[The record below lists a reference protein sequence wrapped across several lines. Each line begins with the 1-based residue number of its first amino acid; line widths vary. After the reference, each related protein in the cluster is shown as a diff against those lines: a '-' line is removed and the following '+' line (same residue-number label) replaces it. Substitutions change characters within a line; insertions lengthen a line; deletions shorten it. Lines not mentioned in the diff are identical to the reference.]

1 MRTWLSLS
9 GFLSAAFAACAI
21 GGFFTATSGGTW
33 YRTLQKPG
41 WNPPGWVFG
50 PVWTVLYVLMAVAVW
65 RVWPLRQQS
74 GVATVIVGFFV
85 QLVLNAGWSACFF
98 GLRKPGAALGEIVLL
113 WLLLAWL
120 LWRFWVLDRWAGVLW
135 ALYVL
140 WVSFATGLNF
150 AIWRLNAIGRQSGR
164 PVGVQAAGGTTER
177 STAKK

>member
-1 MRTWLSLS
+1 MHGKSMRTWLSLS
-9 GFLSAAFAACAI
+9 GFMAAAFMACVV
-21 GGFFTATSGGTW
+21 GGFFTATSVGTW
-33 YRTLQKPG
+33 YQTLRKPA

-50 PVWTVLYVLMAVAVW
+50 PVWTMLYVLMAVAAW

-74 GVATVIVGFFV
+74 GVPVVIIGFFV
-85 QLVLNAGWSACFF
+85 QLVLNVAWSACFF

-135 ALYVL
+135 APYVI

-150 AIWRLNAIGRQSGR
+150 AIWRLNATGPRFTPR
-164 PVGVQAAGGTTER
+164 AALPR
-177 STAKK
+177 